1 MTKPSKS
8 LIPDRQCSLCGSN
21 LHSLAEHDASGR
33 HNALDIA
40 DRYQHHVV
48 SPIRA
53 PSIAS
58 PELPLGAPFSEG
70 RR

>member
-1 MTKPSKS
+1 MTKPSDL
-8 LIPDRQCSLCGSN
+8 LIPDRQCSLRGSN
-21 LHSLAEHDASGR
+21 LHSLAKHDASGC

-48 SPIRA
+48 SPLRA
-53 PSIAS
+53 ITSLES
-58 PELPLGAPFSEG
+58 PLGAPFSEG